1 MSDRKDDT
9 AIEQQTPSWGILE
22 PPGPKPD
29 KLQRFK
35 FREIKSFLIPAGL
48 YMRIVRTQEYL
59 LKDGVDLK
67 SERDFLLSMLD
78 AMVTQVEYT
87 IFMKEKE
94 KADAKTKAEA
104 EAGQPAQGQDGDR
117 PVPDGEVRT
126 GSDPE
131 VPTPEPKN

>member
-1 MSDRKDDT
+1 VSDRKDDT

-87 IFMKEKE
+87 IFLKEKE
-94 KADAKTKAEA
+94 KADTK
-104 EAGQPAQGQDGDR
+104 R
-117 PVPDGEVRT
+117 SVV
-126 GSDPE
+126 
-131 VPTPEPKN
+131 